1 MRHLKLFLFLL
12 IAPFLACK
20 TTDSGSSET
29 DRDKLV
35 AFYPFNGNADDATG
49 NSNESFVYEAVL
61 TEDRFGNP
69 NSAYLFDGFNDYIN
83 TNTSFDFPH
92 RTTSVWFR
100 SDSDNIS
107 TMSEENIVDQD
118 SYTLEN
124 GVLRVAIEDGKIY
137 MLEGAAPGWRTVFD
151 ELEKGVWF
159 NITMTRGDS
168 LARYYFNG
176 QKFSESELGFL
187 GSTAFANV
195 NMVIGANRSF
205 TRKNFDGA
213 IDDIRVYNYEL
224 SDSEI
229 LELYQEGGWPR

>member
-1 MRHLKLFLFLL
+1 MRYLKLFLILL
-12 IAPFLACK
+12 IIPLLACK
-20 TTDSGSSET
+20 TTDSSSTENRG
-29 DRDKLV
+29 DLI
-35 AFYPFNGNADDATG
+35 AFYPFNGNANDVTG
-49 NSNESFVYEAVL
+49 NSNESFIYEAVL

-69 NSAYLFDGFNDYIN
+69 NSAYLFDGFNDFIN
-83 TNTSFDFPH
+83 TNTSFDIPI

-107 TMSEENIVDQD
+107 TMSEENIIDQD
-118 SYTLEN
+118 SHTLEN
-124 GVLRVAIEDGKIY
+124 GVLRVGIEDGKIY

-159 NITMTRGDS
+159 NITMVRGDS
-168 LARYYFNG
+168 LATYYFNG
-176 QKFSESELGFL
+176 QRFSESELGFI
-187 GSTAFANV
+187 GSVSFANI
-195 NMVIGANRSF
+195 NMVIGANRSL
-205 TRKNFDGA
+205 TRKNFEGA